1 MKKLFV
7 AFIMLSFLASCQHEE
22 KDLSFKSQVAEL
34 TQALLSDGYDPNPS
48 VLLSYDEEQRYT
60 KWKEYKINKF
70 AINAAVS
77 TTYKDTIL
85 CIVATK
91 GDEKMSIM
99 VRNNGEIITPIKRIE
114 CGCENVEKR
123 VSTIVKIFYDNY
135 F

>member
-1 MKKLFV
+1 MKKLLV
-7 AFIMLSFLASCQHEE
+7 SILMLSFLVSCRRESSDSLFE
-22 KDLSFKSQVAEL
+22 RQVSEL
-34 TQALLSDGYDPNPS
+34 TQSLLLNGYDPNPS
-48 VLLSYDEEQRYT
+48 ALLSYDEEQRYT

>member
-7 AFIMLSFLASCQHEE
+7 AFIMLSFLASCRHED
-22 KDLSFKSQVAEL
+22 KDLPFESQVAEL
-34 TQALLSDGYDPNPS
+34 TQALLLDGYDPNPPL
-48 VLLSYDEEQRYT
+48 LLSYDEEQRYT

-85 CIVATK
+85 CIVAIK
-91 GDEKMSIM
+91 DNEKMSIM

-114 CGCENVEKR
+114 CGCENIQKR
-123 VSTIVKIFYDNY
+123 VGTIVKILHNNY